1 MRLKLK
7 KDIEAPLRA
16 DIESKDKEIARVSE
30 RSSHYKREWELVR
43 TELETIRLES
53 QRELSMTKERL
64 QAEISDLS
72 AQVQTQQS

>member
-16 DIESKDKEIARVSE
+16 DIESKEKEVSRLSE
-30 RSSHYKREWELVR
+30 RSSHYKREWELSR

-53 QRELSMTKERL
+53 
-64 QAEISDLS
+64 
-72 AQVQTQQS
+72 